1 MALQSVV
8 RAILPRLR
16 VGSAKFSSAQFR
28 LISTSQVICS
38 DGPSFKHILN
48 HNDLSDETKRQIE
61 LEVRDTL
68 KDWLPYG
75 WNETDKYDDIYKYK
89 VGTFIMTVII
99 TFGFAYQMWY
109 RPRGLESDWAR
120 REAFLEL
127 ERRRRLGLPLV
138 DPNLIPPERVKLPSK
153 EELGPD
159 FKIII

>member
-1 MALQSVV
+1 MAFQSVV

-16 VGSAKFSSAQFR
+16 VSPSNFSPVQIR
-28 LISTSQVICS
+28 LLSTSQVNCS
-38 DGPSFKHILN
+38 GGPSFKHILN
-48 HNDLSDETKRQIE
+48 HNDLSDDTKKQIE
-61 LEVRDTL
+61 SEVRDTL

-89 VGTFIMTVII
+89 VGTFIMTVIV

-109 RPRGLESDWAR
+109 RPRGLENEWAR

-127 ERRRRLGLPLV
+127 ERRRLLGLPLV

-159 FKIII
+159 YKIII